1 MSQPKFLAIDD
12 SVLYRTLRTALR
24 AQADARS
31 PQDRLTESFE
41 AVLDGL
47 DLESGTFWNFGS
59 ASSSPNERV
68 SFRRDSRNRIC
79 TIEDRS
85 LPVEEE
91 FDCAVSIRRTATP
104 VHLAMASFSER
115 RPETPSDVFG
125 FPLCSNGQVVGA
137 FVFACRH
144 AIPDDRKFVDFLDAI
159 SQIVSSGQQPG
170 RLDSGRPVA
179 TENTVERIVE
189 GTAGEI
195 LASPSANQKVD
206 SSGLVETSIR
216 CDSRQCQPVSDAH
229 GTNRRQA
236 PAANRHVRS
245 DSAAKPEWVTF
256 QCSIGA
262 EGDLEFL
269 RISDTIRPMLGV
281 SPDDAIRDAKSV
293 WGLLIESQR
302 DELKRFSFDSAKVP
316 KPFDALLHFRPDC
329 NDELW
334 LRMRFDPRTLWDG
347 TVVWDG
353 TGLDVTDQVLA
364 GQEVADR
371 DAMIREIGD
380 ILPGGALYRVEY
392 DVDGNAKLTY
402 VSAGFAEIFALGD
415 TTGRIGFEAALSKYV
430 PEDRQKY
437 RKALEIALRDR
448 TVFDLKFRIRDESN
462 AVRWLH
468 ARSIPRF
475 AADGSSVWTGV
486 VFDVT
491 ESNKV
496 QEDLI
501 RSEELFRG
509 AFEHSAIGIA
519 LKGESPGFEQVNPAL
534 CHILGFSED
543 ELLTKTVAELS
554 HPEDLER
561 SLEVANQVRNGLIP
575 YVTLEKRYIRKDGQ
589 TVWAQ
594 VSLSPVRSKH
604 GSEKIVV
611 VQIQDITARK
621 KAEASL
627 RLSEERYRSVVED
640 QTELVCRF
648 LPSGIF
654 TFVNDVYCRFF
665 GKTREELIGSTWR
678 MAVYPHDLEHVRSEL
693 QAMSPEKPVHSVTG
707 RVIDA
712 RGRVRCMEFVNRNFY
727 RPDGSLI
734 ETQAVG
740 RDITERRKA
749 ETDLRESEAR
759 FRLAFNGAN
768 SGMCLVDLKG
778 RIFQVNDRLVE
789 MLGYSR
795 EALQKMT
802 IEEIAWPL
810 DRGICAD
817 FIGKAIAGLQES
829 VLLEKR
835 YMHRDGRMIYGL
847 VASSLLRDGRG
858 RPLYF
863 ISQIQ
868 DISERRQAEE
878 ALRLSEQRH
887 RLLAENARDV
897 VWTMQPDGRIT
908 YVSPSIE
915 KVRGLTAQE
924 AMLQRPDE
932 IQTPGS
938 VAKTMA
944 YFDHLSA
951 CVREKRKPEN
961 FRGDLEYYRKD
972 GSTIWT
978 EVHAFP
984 ILGPQG
990 EIVEVLGVSRDISER
1005 KQADEALRLSE
1016 ERYARAVRGTSDGI
1030 WDRNLRTGEHYS
1042 SPRFKELLGYTDSE
1056 LPDSRDA
1063 FFDLIHPDDLELVRI
1078 ATERHLRDHVPYDV
1092 ELRLRTK
1099 SGEYRWFRSR
1109 GQADWDENDE
1119 PVSMAGS
1126 ITDVTFRKQT
1136 QEALIVAKEQAEAAN
1151 RSKSEFLAN
1160 MSHEVRTPVAAVIG
1174 YAEMLMDG
1182 DIPEAEAQQAI
1193 RAIRRNGDHLLT
1205 ILNDILDLSK
1215 VESGKLELERIPYS
1229 PWDLIR
1235 EVESLLRVRA
1245 EERQITLRIRP
1256 VSDLPGIALLDPT
1269 RLRQVLLNL
1278 LGNAM
1283 KFSES
1288 GGSVELRV
1296 WSSYREDKAD
1306 TPELIMEVED
1316 HGVGMSSE
1324 HLSRLFQPF
1333 QQADNSTTRKFG
1345 GTGLG
1350 LSISKRLVEIMGGSI
1365 TVKSTLGRGS
1375 RFTVR
1380 VPVPLV
1386 GEKSQHWKR
1395 SIDEMT
1401 AQDTAV
1407 MKPVAGNDVALDGRI
1422 LLVEDSEDNRRVILH
1437 LLKRLGL
1444 KDVAVARNGLEA
1456 VEAANANPF
1465 DVILMDIQMPVMD
1478 GYEATKTLRES
1489 GYRRPI
1495 VALTAHALRDDSD
1508 KCLAAGCD
1516 AYLSKPVNV
1525 TRLSETLLIFL
1536 SSNPA

>member
-1 MSQPKFLAIDD
+1 MRTGFFSFIPNPHSLFQARHIFLPVLEPYVMSQPEPLAFDDAVLFRTLRSAILSHAAGNGSGIRPADTLAFVLDSLAIDFGAFWEFGGNGSGPAERISCRRSTRDRKLVHEDHAAPAD
-12 SVLYRTLRTALR
+12 SAEV
-24 AQADARS
+24 
-31 PQDRLTESFE
+31 
-41 AVLDGL
+41 
-47 DLESGTFWNFGS
+47 DL
-59 ASSSPNERV
+59 V
-68 SFRRDSRNRIC
+68 M
-79 TIEDRS
+79 
-85 LPVEEE
+85 
-91 FDCAVSIRRTATP
+91 SIRRAAAP
-104 VHLAMASFSER
+104 VIRELKCQDSILRQKASAESR
-115 RPETPSDVFG
+115 VHGFG
-125 FPLCSNGQVVGA
+125 FPLRARGNVVGA
-137 FVFACRH
+137 FVFLAERE
-144 AIPDDRKFVDFLDAI
+144 IPKCQEFQYFLEAL
-159 SQIVSSGQQPG
+159 SQILGLFGNSGQKQGSCSAG
-170 RLDSGRPVA
+170 RESQEGRGVTAIESAVA
-179 TENTVERIVE
+179 STKHE
-189 GTAGEI
+189 
-195 LASPSANQKVD
+195 SQ
-206 SSGLVETSIR
+206 
-216 CDSRQCQPVSDAH
+216 
-229 GTNRRQA
+229 
-236 PAANRHVRS
+236 
-245 DSAAKPEWVTF
+245 
-256 QCSIGA
+256 
-262 EGDLEFL
+262 LEFGGRCGSMPRSVCQL
-269 RISDTIRPMLGV
+269 DT
-281 SPDDAIRDAKSV
+281 
-293 WGLLIESQR
+293 ET
-302 DELKRFSFDSAKVP
+302 EL
-316 KPFDALLHFRPDC
+316 
-329 NDELW
+329 
-334 LRMRFDPRTLWDG
+334 
-347 TVVWDG
+347 
-353 TGLDVTDQVLA
+353 
-364 GQEVADR
+364 ADR
-371 DAMIREIGD
+371 DAMIRQIGD
-380 ILPGGALYRVEY
+380 NLPGGALYRVEY
-392 DVDGNAKLTY
+392 DVSGNARLAF
-402 VSAGFAEIFALGD
+402 VSSGFADIFAMSD
-415 TTGRIGFEAALSKYV
+415 TDDPLDFETALRRYV

-437 RKALEIALRDR
+437 RETLDEAIRNR
-448 TVFDLKFRIRDESN
+448 SVFDLKFRVRDRSN
-462 AVRWLH
+462 AIRWLH
-468 ARSIPRF
+468 ARSSPRF
-475 AADGSSVWTGV
+475 AEDGSSIWVGV

-491 ESNKV
+491 ESNKI

-509 AFEHSAIGIA
+509 AFEYSTIGIA
-519 LKGESPGFEQVNPAL
+519 LKGEGPGFRQVNPAL
-534 CHILGFSED
+534 CQILGYPE
-543 ELLTKTVAELS
+543 EVLLSKTMEELS
-554 HPEDLER
+554 HPDDLER
-561 SLEVANQVRNGLIP
+561 SLAFAKQVRDGQVP
-575 YVTLEKRYIRKDGQ
+575 YVTFEKRYVHKDGR

-604 GSEKIVV
+604 GTEKILV

-621 KAEASL
+621 QAEDSL
-627 RLSEERYRSVVED
+627 RISEERYRSVVED

-648 LPSGIF
+648 LPDGSF

-665 GKTREELIGSTWR
+665 GKKREELLGSTWR
-678 MAVYPHDLEHVRSEL
+678 MAVYPRDVEHVRTEL
-693 QAMSPEKPVHSVTG
+693 QSMGPEKPVHVITG
-707 RVIDA
+707 RVVDA
-712 RGRVRCMEFVNRNFY
+712 QGRVRCMEFVNRNFY
-727 RPDGSLI
+727 EPDGTLI

-749 ETDLRESEAR
+749 ETALRESEAR
-759 FRLAFNGAN
+759 VRLAFNGAN

-789 MLGYSR
+789 MLGHSR
-795 EALQKMT
+795 EALRNMT
-802 IEEIAWPL
+802 IEDIAWPL
-810 DRGICAD
+810 DRGICAE

-847 VASSLLRDGRG
+847 VASSLLRDSGG

-878 ALRLSEQRH
+878 ALRLSEERH

-908 YVSPSIE
+908 YISPSIE
-915 KVRGLTAQE
+915 KVRGLTPQE

-932 IQTPGS
+932 IHTPDS
-938 VAKTMA
+938 LAKTMA

-951 CVREKRKPEN
+951 CVREKRKPDN
-961 FRGDLEYYRKD
+961 FRGDLEYYCKD
-972 GSTIWT
+972 GTTIWT
-978 EVHAFP
+978 EVQAFP
-984 ILGPQG
+984 VLGPQG
-990 EIVEVLGVSRDISER
+990 EIVEILGVSRDISER
-1005 KQADEALRLSE
+1005 KQAAEALRLSE

-1030 WDRNLRTGEHYS
+1030 WDRNLKTGEHYS
-1042 SPRFKELLGYTDSE
+1042 SPRFKELLGYSDGE
-1056 LPDSRDA
+1056 MPDSRDA
-1063 FFDLIHPDDLELVRI
+1063 FFDLIHPDDLKLVML
-1078 ATERHLRDHVPYDV
+1078 ATERHLRDRVPYDV

-1109 GQADWDENDE
+1109 GQADWDENGE
-1119 PVSMAGS
+1119 PVTMAGS

-1174 YAEMLMDG
+1174 YAEMLMDAEL
-1182 DIPEAEAQQAI
+1182 PEAEAQQAI

-1245 EERQITLRIRP
+1245 EERQITLKIRP

-1283 KFSES
+1283 KFSDT

-1296 WSSYREDKAD
+1296 WSSYREDKLD

-1316 HGVGMSSE
+1316 HGVGMSAE

-1333 QQADNSTTRKFG
+1333 QQADNSSTRKFG

-1350 LSISKRLVEIMGGSI
+1350 LSISKRLVEIMGGTIS
-1365 TVKSTLGRGS
+1365 VKSELGKGS

-1395 SIDEMT
+1395 SINEMT

-1407 MKPVAGNDVALDGRI
+1407 MKPVSGSDISLDGRI

-1478 GYEATKTLRES
+1478 GYEATKTLRAS
-1489 GYRRPI
+1489 GYRSPI
-1495 VALTAHALRDDSD
+1495 VALTAHALRDDSE

-1516 AYLSKPVNV
+1516 AYLSKPVNAN
-1525 TRLSETLLIFL
+1525 RLSETLMIFL
-1536 SSNPA
+1536 GAKTT